1 MKYKVAF
8 VCVHNSCRSQM
19 AEGWTKKLGSDIFD
33 VYSAGTEDYPEVK
46 PLAVQVME
54 EVGVDMSEHKPKLL
68 SDIPSELDLLITMG
82 CNVVCPFVPNQ
93 HSEDWGLDDPSG
105 GPIEGFRETRELI
118 KQKVEEL
125 IQRVKTGEIEL
136 K

>member
-19 AEGWTKKLGSDIFD
+19 AEGWTKKLGSDIFE

-136 K
+136 T